1 MSLNN
6 NCAIIVGA
14 RPNFIKLAP
23 FIKKAK
29 NYPEFKFKI
38 IHTGQHFDKNMSDIF
53 FNEMEIPKPDIQLD
67 INGKYYTEKM
77 GKMFNALKKVFNEN
91 NFDSVIV
98 FGDVNSTLAGA
109 IAAVKNNCKIIHIE
123 SGLRSYDRRMPEEIN
138 RKIVDDLNIKEK
150 KYIVT
155 TVHKLKNTDD
165 PKNLK
170 KILKIINNISKNYK
184 IIFPIHP
191 GTRKKIYN
199 YNLEN
204 YLKNITVIEPLG
216 YFDFMKL
223 VISSKGVIGDSCGI
237 QDETSH
243 LGVSCCTLNNNT
255 ERPITIELGSNKLF
269 NINNLIID
277 DLIHHLNNDFKKK
290 N

>member
-138 RKIVDDLNIKEK
+138 RVIVDHLSDILFTTEPAANHNLYLEGVEKEKIKYVGNIMVENIELFWNKFMKSKIVDDLNIKEK

-170 KILKIINNISKNYK
+170 KILKK
-184 IIFPIHP
+184 
-191 GTRKKIYN
+191 
-199 YNLEN
+199 
-204 YLKNITVIEPLG
+204 ITVIEPLG

-255 ERPITIELGSNKLF
+255 ERPITI
-269 NINNLIID
+269 
-277 DLIHHLNNDFKKK
+277 
-290 N
+290 